1 MHKGFA
7 DLSLSHLGTAPFN
20 DRDFII
26 TIFTRPDN
34 HRPRRAIT
42 RAAQARAQPQEKSNS
57 KNGVKD
63 IQQRDLNDEN
73 RKPTGETGSPGGERP
88 FFPGVRARALT
99 VTPTGEPVTV
109 YYR

>member
-20 DRDFII
+20 DRDLII
-26 TIFTRPDN
+26 TILAPAPDN
-34 HRPRRAIT
+34 LDPDGPKMESR
-42 RAAQARAQPQEKSNS
+42 
-57 KNGVKD
+57 

-73 RKPTGETGSPGGERP
+73 RNPTGETGSPGGERP

-109 YYR
+109 HYTLPGRRTQGLASGT